1 MASESLI
8 VLDSV
13 VKRFPGAFV
22 LGPISLS
29 VERRE
34 LLAVLGPSG
43 CGKTTLLR
51 LIAGFE
57 RPDAGSLVIEGRIVA
72 GRSQWVEPEDRQ
84 VGMVF
89 QDYALFPHLTVA
101 HNVSF
106 GMRAPSPFT
115 ERARVRW
122 ERGWV
127 RELLQFVGLAG
138 FEDRYPHELSG
149 GEQQRVA
156 LARALAANPRVL
168 LLDEPFSNLDADL
181 RPKMRAELAI
191 LLHRINCTTIFV
203 THDQEEAFELA
214 DRVAVLNA
222 GRLEQ
227 IDTPERLYREPATR
241 FVAEFIGHADFLTG
255 RARGNC
261 VETALGCFAK
271 PPSVPEGAI
280 VAVMLRPEEIE
291 LSASSLPLLFP
302 HPHQTPPPSLR
313 PLPRPL
319 PDTERGGFPP
329 PLGEGSGERS
339 GKGAGGLGLE
349 GKGDVLE
356 ERREGA
362 RKREA
367 GGEGLIVARRYR
379 GGMQLI
385 TVRLS
390 SGESVRSL
398 QPAGAHFPL
407 ASRVR
412 VRVKA
417 DNPPIFLMEANGS

>member
-8 VLDSV
+8 VLESV

-22 LGPISLS
+22 LGPITLD
-29 VERRE
+29 VKKGE
-34 LLAVLGPSG
+34 LVAVLGPSG

-57 RPDAGSLVIEGRIVA
+57 RPDEGSIVIDGRIVA
-72 GRSQWVEPEDRQ
+72 SRSQWVEPEDRQ

-101 HNVSF
+101 QNVSF
-106 GMRAPSPFT
+106 GMKFRPNPLSPFPKREGGT
-115 ERARVRW
+115 PLPHPFPLRLR
-122 ERGWV
+122 RGSGRGKRGRGRGLV
-127 RELLQFVGLAG
+127 RELLQLVGLAG

-181 RPKMRAELAI
+181 RPKMRAELKI
-191 LLHRINCTTIFV
+191 LLHRLNCTTIFV

-214 DRVAVLNA
+214 DRIAVLHA

-227 IDTPERLYREPATR
+227 IDTPEKLYREPATR

-261 VETALGCFAK
+261 IETALGCFAK

-280 VAVMLRPEEIE
+280 VAVMVRPEEVE
-291 LSASSLPLLFP
+291 LQASPQTSSGLFFV
-302 HPHQTPPPSLR
+302 PPP
-313 PLPRPL
+313 
-319 PDTERGGFPP
+319 
-329 PLGEGSGERS
+329 
-339 GKGAGGLGLE
+339 A
-349 GKGDVLE
+349 
-356 ERREGA
+356 A
-362 RKREA
+362 RCTVQAKP
-367 GGEGLIVARRYR
+367 GLIVARRYR
-379 GGMQLI
+379 GGMQVL

-407 ASRVR
+407 ASRVH
-412 VRVKA
+412 VRVKN
-417 DNPPIFLMEANGS
+417 DNPLIFLVDSNRRLP

>member
-1 MASESLI
+1 MASEPLI
-8 VLDSV
+8 VLEGV

-29 VERRE
+29 VKRGE

-57 RPDAGSLVIEGRIVA
+57 RPDEGSIVIDGRIVA
-72 GRSQWVEPEDRQ
+72 DRSQWVEPEDRQ

-101 HNVSF
+101 QNVSF
-106 GMRAPSPFT
+106 GMRSSD
-115 ERARVRW
+115 EGR
-122 ERGWV
+122 V

-156 LARALAANPRVL
+156 LARSLATNPKVL

-181 RPKMRAELAI
+181 RPKMRAELKI
-191 LLHRINCTTIFV
+191 LLHRLNCTTILV

-222 GRLEQ
+222 GHLEQ

-261 VETALGCFAK
+261 IETALGCFAK

-280 VAVMLRPEEIE
+280 VTVMVRPEEVD
-291 LSASSLPLLFP
+291 LSLSL
-302 HPHQTPPPSLR
+302 TPAPSPTSPPA
-313 PLPRPL
+313 
-319 PDTERGGFPP
+319 P
-329 PLGEGSGERS
+329 PLKREGSS
-339 GKGAGGLGLE
+339 PFPLGKGVGGLGPGE
-349 GKGDVLE
+349 GMGVRVK
-356 ERREGA
+356 REG
-362 RKREA
+362 RDI
-367 GGEGLIVARRYR
+367 GDTSEGVIVARRYR
-379 GGMQLI
+379 GGMQVI
-385 TVRLS
+385 TVRLP

-412 VRVKA
+412 VRVKT
-417 DNPPIFLMEANGS
+417 DNPLIFLGEANDRSP

>member
-1 MASESLI
+1 
-8 VLDSV
+8 
-13 VKRFPGAFV
+13 
-22 LGPISLS
+22 LGPITLD
-29 VERRE
+29 VKKGE
-34 LLAVLGPSG
+34 LVAVLGPSG

-57 RPDAGSLVIEGRIVA
+57 RPDEGSIVIDGRIVA
-72 GRSQWVEPEDRQ
+72 SRSQWVEPEDRQ

-101 HNVSF
+101 QNVSF
-106 GMRAPSPFT
+106 GMKFRPNPLSPFPKREGGT
-115 ERARVRW
+115 PLSVSG
-122 ERGWV
+122 RGRGRGLV
-127 RELLQFVGLAG
+127 RELLQLVGLAG

-181 RPKMRAELAI
+181 RPKMRAELKI
-191 LLHRINCTTIFV
+191 LLHRLNCTTIFV

-214 DRVAVLNA
+214 DRIAVLHA

-227 IDTPERLYREPATR
+227 IDTPEKLYREPATR

-261 VETALGCFAK
+261 IETALGCFAK

-280 VAVMLRPEEIE
+280 VAVMVRPEEVE
-291 LSASSLPLLFP
+291 LQASPQTSSGLFFV
-302 HPHQTPPPSLR
+302 PPP
-313 PLPRPL
+313 
-319 PDTERGGFPP
+319 
-329 PLGEGSGERS
+329 
-339 GKGAGGLGLE
+339 A
-349 GKGDVLE
+349 
-356 ERREGA
+356 A
-362 RKREA
+362 RCTVQAKP
-367 GGEGLIVARRYR
+367 GLIVARRYR
-379 GGMQLI
+379 GGMQVL

-407 ASRVR
+407 ASRVH
-412 VRVKA
+412 VRVKN
-417 DNPPIFLMEANGS
+417 DNPLIFLVDSNRRLP

>member
-8 VLDSV
+8 VLESV

-22 LGPISLS
+22 LGPITLD
-29 VERRE
+29 VKKGE
-34 LLAVLGPSG
+34 LVAVLGPSG

-57 RPDAGSLVIEGRIVA
+57 RPDEGSIVIDGRIVA

-101 HNVSF
+101 QNVSF
-106 GMRAPSPFT
+106 GMKFRPNPLSPFPKREGGT
-115 ERARVRW
+115 PLSVSG
-122 ERGWV
+122 RGRGRGLV
-127 RELLQFVGLAG
+127 RELLQLVGLAG

-181 RPKMRAELAI
+181 RPKMRAELKI
-191 LLHRINCTTIFV
+191 LLHRLNCTTIFV

-214 DRVAVLNA
+214 DRVAVLHA

-227 IDTPERLYREPATR
+227 IDTPEKLYREPATR

-261 VETALGCFAK
+261 IETALGCFAK

-280 VAVMLRPEEIE
+280 VAVMVRPEEVE
-291 LSASSLPLLFP
+291 LQASPQTSSGLFFV
-302 HPHQTPPPSLR
+302 PPP
-313 PLPRPL
+313 
-319 PDTERGGFPP
+319 
-329 PLGEGSGERS
+329 
-339 GKGAGGLGLE
+339 A
-349 GKGDVLE
+349 
-356 ERREGA
+356 A
-362 RKREA
+362 RCTVQAKP
-367 GGEGLIVARRYR
+367 GLIVARRYR
-379 GGMQLI
+379 GGMQVL

-407 ASRVR
+407 ASRVH
-412 VRVKA
+412 VRVKN
-417 DNPPIFLMEANGS
+417 DNPLIFLVDSNRRLP

>member
-8 VLDSV
+8 VLESV

-22 LGPISLS
+22 LGPITLD
-29 VERRE
+29 VKKGE
-34 LLAVLGPSG
+34 LVAVLGPSG

-57 RPDAGSLVIEGRIVA
+57 RPDEGSIVIDGRIVA

-101 HNVSF
+101 QNVSF
-106 GMRAPSPFT
+106 GMKFRPNPLSPFPKREGGT
-115 ERARVRW
+115 PLPHPFPLRLR
-122 ERGWV
+122 RGSGRGKRGRGRGLV
-127 RELLQFVGLAG
+127 RELLQLVGLAG

-181 RPKMRAELAI
+181 RPKMRAELKI
-191 LLHRINCTTIFV
+191 LLHRLNCTTIFV

-214 DRVAVLNA
+214 DRIAVLHA

-261 VETALGCFAK
+261 IETALGCFAK

-280 VAVMLRPEEIE
+280 VAVMVRPEEVE
-291 LSASSLPLLFP
+291 LQASPQTSSGLFFV
-302 HPHQTPPPSLR
+302 PPP
-313 PLPRPL
+313 
-319 PDTERGGFPP
+319 
-329 PLGEGSGERS
+329 
-339 GKGAGGLGLE
+339 A
-349 GKGDVLE
+349 
-356 ERREGA
+356 A
-362 RKREA
+362 RCTVQAKP
-367 GGEGLIVARRYR
+367 GLIVARRYR
-379 GGMQLI
+379 GGMQVL

-407 ASRVR
+407 ASRVH
-412 VRVKA
+412 VRVKN
-417 DNPPIFLMEANGS
+417 DNPLIFLVDSNRRLP